1 MRLPIYLYANVM
13 VKSGVVWVWRVKIC
27 VLLEVVAVAV
37 DDDGSAGRLISCNG
51 RPVMPAAL

>member
-1 MRLPIYLYANVM
+1 M
-13 VKSGVVWVWRVKIC
+13 WVWRVKIC
-27 VLLEVVAVAV
+27 VLLEAVTVAV